1 VPVRFVILTVL
12 LMWGLSG
19 RCAIVRVAPGSAYST
34 IAAGLAR
41 VHGGD
46 TLLVGPGRYAE
57 GELVVN
63 KRLTI
68 LGQAGAILD
77 GESKTGLLVLR
88 APGIHVSGLHFRN
101 VGRSDLKELSAI
113 RVENTVSAT
122 LENNTIENGFFGI
135 YLANASYCTVRNNRI
150 YGQARTESGS
160 GNGIH
165 VWKSHHVFIDNNI
178 IDRHRDG
185 IYFEFVTDSKVYR
198 NLSTHHLRYGIHFM
212 FSDHDGYFYNTFRQN
227 GSGVAVMYSHH
238 VDMRHNDFSDNWGG
252 AAYGLLLKEIS
263 HSSLIDNRFY
273 GNTTGLYLEGSS
285 DLVAERNFFSRNG
298 WALRILG
305 DCFEDTVRANTFQS
319 NSFDV
324 ATNAER
330 NMNYFH
336 GNYWDKYRGY
346 DLDKNGIGD
355 VPYHPVSLFSRI
367 AEQAPYALMLLH
379 SFLLDI
385 FEQAEKIV
393 PTITPAAFNDAN
405 PVLHPTVHD

>member
-1 VPVRFVILTVL
+1 MPVRFVILTVL

-19 RCAIVRVAPGSAYST
+19 RCAIVRVAPGSAYPT

-68 LGQAGAILD
+68 LGQPGAILD

-88 APGIHVSGLHFRN
+88 APAIHVSGLHFRN

-178 IDRHRDG
+178 
-185 IYFEFVTDSKVYR
+185 
-198 NLSTHHLRYGIHFM
+198 
-212 FSDHDGYFYNTFRQN
+212 
-227 GSGVAVMYSHH
+227 
-238 VDMRHNDFSDNWGG
+238 
-252 AAYGLLLKEIS
+252 
-263 HSSLIDNRFY
+263 
-273 GNTTGLYLEGSS
+273 
-285 DLVAERNFFSRNG
+285 
-298 WALRILG
+298 
-305 DCFEDTVRANTFQS
+305 
-319 NSFDV
+319 
-324 ATNAER
+324 
-330 NMNYFH
+330 
-336 GNYWDKYRGY
+336 
-346 DLDKNGIGD
+346 
-355 VPYHPVSLFSRI
+355 
-367 AEQAPYALMLLH
+367 
-379 SFLLDI
+379 
-385 FEQAEKIV
+385 
-393 PTITPAAFNDAN
+393 
-405 PVLHPTVHD
+405 